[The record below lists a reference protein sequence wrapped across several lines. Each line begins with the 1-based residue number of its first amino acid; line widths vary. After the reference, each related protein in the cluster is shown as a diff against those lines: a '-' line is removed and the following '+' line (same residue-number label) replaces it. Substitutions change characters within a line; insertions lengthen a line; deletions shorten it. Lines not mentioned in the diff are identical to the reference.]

1 MSTVLTLMRR
11 LLICLFAAAG
21 AVSLGVAGAVS
32 LGAAGAPG
40 FGATPALAEGTN
52 TLESSSPAAGE
63 VITVAPTQLQ
73 LKFVLPAGTAEQV
86 AQMGLALTC
95 SGRLV
100 GLGTP
105 QLGADGLTV
114 SAALTQ
120 VPPNGTCTVSWK
132 LADASAGNFS
142 FESQTQPTTTPA
154 PGQPGQTT
162 VPGSTGGTTV
172 DTAQPR
178 LGGPVGLARL
188 LAFLAV
194 SALFGGLLFVRFVWV
209 EGVEYGIAE
218 RYFRIVSIAA
228 TATMALHVSLVT
240 AAETGRGLGSSFL
253 PTSWFSLLEFNEGRT
268 LILRLVAVAALVY
281 FSWIP
286 ARIFEPTN
294 VPQST
299 AALVLLAV
307 SFGFDRMTGRSL
319 AIGVVMSIV
328 HMAFVMIFVGA
339 VAIIWRVVLYGPGEE
354 DLVHALHGW
363 HRMATPV
370 SVVIIVSGAV
380 QVWRLDGLSLVN
392 SGHGRMIILKVLAVG
407 LLLFVGAAVRT
418 WVAGRLRKA
427 KALNQRAVHVLK
439 RPVGVELALSVLVLA
454 FSSILMSMRPPYV
467 VPREKGPKEQYAV
480 VRDLTG
486 TDDFHVRLSLTPG
499 NVGANKL
506 LVEMFGPSRIQ
517 NFTVSLVPSNTA
529 FSGYKVFVPLTRPG
543 AALLSE
549 ETGMKL
555 LSPGEWT
562 VTIEGT
568 TTTGDLEPLRS
579 TFVVAD
585 GVTVTTQ
592 PNSDLTPTT
601 TAAPTPET
609 TTTVAG

>member
-1 MSTVLTLMRR
+1 MLSTVLTLMRR

-21 AVSLGVAGAVS
+21 AVSLASAGAT
-32 LGAAGAPG
+32 L
-40 FGATPALAEGTN
+40 FGASAALAEGTN

-73 LKFVLPAGTAEQV
+73 LRFVQPAGTAEQV

-105 QLGADGLTV
+105 QLGTDGLTV

-132 LADASAGNFS
+132 LADASAGSFS

-162 VPGSTGGTTV
+162 VPSGDGGTTV
-172 DTAQPR
+172 ERAAPR

-188 LAFLAV
+188 LAFLTV

-218 RYFRIVSIAA
+218 RYFRIMSVAA
-228 TATMALHVSLVT
+228 TASVALQVSLVT

-253 PTSWFSLLEFNEGRT
+253 PTSWFSLLDFNEGRT
-268 LILRLVAVAALVY
+268 LLLRLVAVGALVY

-319 AIGVVMSIV
+319 AIGVVMGIV
-328 HMAFVMIFVGA
+328 HMAFVMLFVGA

-363 HRMATPV
+363 HRIATPV

-392 SGHGRMIILKVLAVG
+392 SGHGRMVLLKVLVVG
-407 LLLFVGAAVRT
+407 LLLFVSAAVRN
-418 WVAGRLRKA
+418 WVSGRLRKA
-427 KALNQRAVHVLK
+427 KALNQRAVHLLK
-439 RPVGVELALSVLVLA
+439 KPVGIELALSVLVLA

-467 VPREKGPKEQYAV
+467 VPRDKGPKEQYAV
-480 VRDLTG
+480 VRDMVG
-486 TDDFHVRLSLTPG
+486 GDDFRVRLSLTPG

-506 LVEMFGPSRIQ
+506 LVELFGPARIQ
-517 NFTVSLVPSNTA
+517 NFTVSLVPANTA
-529 FSGYKVFVPLTRPG
+529 FNGFRVFVPITRPG

-555 LSPGEWT
+555 LAPGEWSVT
-562 VTIEGT
+562 VEGT
-568 TTTGDLEPLRS
+568 TTTGDLEPLKS
-579 TFVVAD
+579 TFIVAD

-592 PNSDLTPTT
+592 PNADLAPTT
-601 TAAPTPET
+601 TAAPAPSAAPET

>member
-1 MSTVLTLMRR
+1 MRR
-11 LLICLFAAAG
+11 LLFCLFAAAG
-21 AVSLGVAGAVS
+21 AVSLGAAGAVS
-32 LGAAGAPG
+32 LGAA
-40 FGATPALAEGTN
+40 PALAEGTN

-73 LKFVLPAGTAEQV
+73 LRFVQPAGTAEQV

-105 QLGADGLTV
+105 QLGTDGLTV

-132 LADASAGNFS
+132 LADASAGSFS

-154 PGQPGQTT
+154 PGEPGQTT
-162 VPGSTGGTTV
+162 LPAGPDGTAV
-172 DTAQPR
+172 ETAAPR

-188 LAFLAV
+188 MAFLTV

-209 EGVEYGIAE
+209 EGVEYSIAE
-218 RYFRIVSIAA
+218 RYFRIVSLAA
-228 TATMALHVSLVT
+228 TASVTLQVSLVT
-240 AAETGRGLGSSFL
+240 AAESGRGLGASFL
-253 PTSWFSLLEFNEGRT
+253 PTSWFSLLDFNEGRT
-268 LILRLVAVAALVY
+268 LLLRLVAVGALVY

-319 AIGVVMSIV
+319 AIGVVMGIV
-328 HMAFVMIFVGA
+328 HMAFVMLFVGA

-363 HRMATPV
+363 HRIATPV

-392 SGHGRMIILKVLAVG
+392 SGHGRMVLLKVLVVG
-407 LLLFVGAAVRT
+407 LLLFVSAAVRN
-418 WVAGRLRKA
+418 WVAGRLRRA
-427 KALNQRAVHVLK
+427 KVLNQRAVHVLK
-439 RPVGVELALSVLVLA
+439 KPVGVELALSVLVLA

-467 VPREKGPKEQYAV
+467 VPRDKGPKEQYAV
-480 VRDLTG
+480 VRDMTG
-486 TDDFHVRLSLTPG
+486 SDDFRVRLSITPG
-499 NVGANKL
+499 NVGANKM
-506 LVEMFGPSRIQ
+506 LVELFGPARIQ
-517 NFTVSLVPSNTA
+517 NFTVSLVPANAA
-529 FSGYKVFVPLTRPG
+529 FNGFKVYVPITRPG

-555 LSPGEWT
+555 LAPGEWSVT
-562 VTIEGT
+562 VEGT

-579 TFVVAD
+579 TFIVAD

-592 PNSDLTPTT
+592 PNADL
-601 TAAPTPET
+601 APPPPPRPPRGRQ
-609 TTTVAG
+609 APIPG

>member
-1 MSTVLTLMRR
+1 MLSTVLTLMRR
-11 LLICLFAAAG
+11 LLICLFAAVG
-21 AVSLGVAGAVS
+21 AMSLA
-32 LGAAGAPG
+32 AAGATI
-40 FGATPALAEGTN
+40 FGASSALAEGTN
-52 TLESSSPAAGE
+52 TLESSSPASGE

-73 LKFVLPAGTAEQV
+73 LRFVQPAGTAEQV

-105 QLGADGLTV
+105 QLGTDGLTV

-132 LADASAGNFS
+132 LADASAGSFS

-162 VPGSTGGTTV
+162 VPSGDDGTTV
-172 DTAQPR
+172 ERAAPR
-178 LGGPVGLARL
+178 LGGPVGLTRL

-218 RYFRIVSIAA
+218 RYFRIVSVAA
-228 TATMALHVSLVT
+228 TASVALQVSLVT
-240 AAETGRGLGSSFL
+240 AAESGRGLGSSFL
-253 PTSWFSLLEFNEGRT
+253 PTSWFSLMDFNEGRT
-268 LILRLVAVAALVY
+268 LLLRLVAVGALVY

-294 VPQST
+294 VVQST
-299 AALVLLAV
+299 AALVLLAM
-307 SFGFDRMTGRSL
+307 SYGFDRMTGRSL
-319 AIGVVMSIV
+319 AIGVVMGIV
-328 HMAFVMIFVGA
+328 HMAFVMLFVGA

-363 HRMATPV
+363 HRIATPV

-392 SGHGRMIILKVLAVG
+392 SGHGRMVLLKVLVVG
-407 LLLFVGAAVRT
+407 LLLFVSAAVRN
-418 WVAGRLRKA
+418 WVSGRLRKA
-427 KALNQRAVHVLK
+427 KALNQRAVHLLK
-439 RPVGVELALSVLVLA
+439 KPVGIELALSVLVLA

-467 VPREKGPKEQYAV
+467 VPRDKGPKEQYAV
-480 VRDLTG
+480 VRDMVG
-486 TDDFHVRLSLTPG
+486 SDDFRVRLSLTPG

-506 LVEMFGPSRIQ
+506 LVELFGPARIQ
-517 NFTVSLVPSNTA
+517 NFTVSLVPANTA
-529 FSGYKVFVPLTRPG
+529 FNGFRVFVPITRPG

-555 LSPGEWT
+555 LAPGEWSVT
-562 VTIEGT
+562 VEGT
-568 TTTGDLEPLRS
+568 TTTGDLEPLKS
-579 TFVVAD
+579 TFIVAD

-592 PNSDLTPTT
+592 PNADLAPTT
-601 TAAPTPET
+601 TAAPAPSAAPET